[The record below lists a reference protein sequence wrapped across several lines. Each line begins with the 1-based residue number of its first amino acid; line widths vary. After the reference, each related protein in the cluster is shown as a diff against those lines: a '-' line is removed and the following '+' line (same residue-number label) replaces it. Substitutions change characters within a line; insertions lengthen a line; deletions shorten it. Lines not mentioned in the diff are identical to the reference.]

1 MKKGFLWLLSVLAG
15 VIVILSVMIVGYYIL
30 NSGAEPVAT
39 TIENHSSTK
48 SSETNSTT
56 TTSNATENTT
66 TASSTEKIS
75 EPVSEQ
81 GMNLSEMKSGDF
93 SSIAGRW
100 VNKNG
105 NIIDIE
111 ASGKMYTEGAVNYP
125 IQGFTISNDNT
136 ASAYLNRNL
145 TDGMAPSTRDYVTFI
160 PASVSIAGGNTADVT
175 KDRIGLNGTVE
186 GYNDPQVYYRDSE
199 NPMGIATE
207 KDYMMAY
214 AVDTIEKYRKDVNRS
229 LAERKDYIADSF
241 TSKDNSYYLE
251 TVDYILNQSA
261 KDGIKSYDS
270 TTDSITDFQYTNDT
284 ITFTLNYTTT
294 TNYTDGRPSTTDSFT
309 RYYTLKY
316 VDGVFLIEKF

>member
-15 VIVILSVMIVGYYIL
+15 VIVILSVMIAGYYIL
-30 NSGAEPVAT
+30 KSGAEPVAT

-48 SSETNSTT
+48 SSETSSTT
-56 TTSNATENTT
+56 TTSTATENTT

-81 GMNLSEMKSGDF
+81 GMNISEMKSGDF
-93 SSIAGRW
+93 SSIKGTWFASDGSKFLIDSDGSVNEVQYITSVRETVPDGSLATAYL
-100 VNKNG
+100 VNKSNVGKSYTLSFREANSSSNEPECIILFDDDDDSNG
-105 NIIDIE
+105 
-111 ASGKMYTEGAVNYP
+111 
-125 IQGFTISNDNT
+125 
-136 ASAYLNRNL
+136 L
-145 TDGMAPSTRDYVTFI
+145 TGQP
-160 PASVSIAGGNTADVT
+160 
-175 KDRIGLNGTVE
+175 
-186 GYNDPQVYYRDSE
+186 YYRDTSLNAAE
-199 NPMGIATE
+199 KETPTATE